1 MDDFKR
7 RRDKFRHDEELIE
20 NYDEKSD
27 KEFILEFDVKHPKKL
42 PELQSDLP
50 LLPEKMKTKKCEK
63 LDHLHNK
70 TNYVIYVKVL
80 KKELN
85 HELVLAKLHS
95 KNKFNQEARMKSKI
109 DMNTRLK

>member
-1 MDDFKR
+1 MDNFKR

-27 KEFILEFDVKHPKKL
+27 KEFILEFDVRHPKKL

-63 LDHLHNK
+63 LDNLHNK
-70 TNYVIYVKVL
+70 TNYVIYVKAL

-85 HELVLAKLHS
+85 HELILAKLHS
-95 KNKFNQEARMKSKI
+95 KNKFNQEA
-109 DMNTRLK
+109 